1 MRDIPQQT
9 WEIMAEFS
17 NTITELIDQVE
28 LTPPEIIT
36 VLEMISARLKQL
48 LETKKGVVNG
58 S

>member
-1 MRDIPQQT
+1 MHKMRDIPQQT

-48 LETKKGVVNG
+48 LEAKKGK
-58 S
+58 

>member
-48 LETKKGVVNG
+48 LEAKKAER
-58 S
+58 